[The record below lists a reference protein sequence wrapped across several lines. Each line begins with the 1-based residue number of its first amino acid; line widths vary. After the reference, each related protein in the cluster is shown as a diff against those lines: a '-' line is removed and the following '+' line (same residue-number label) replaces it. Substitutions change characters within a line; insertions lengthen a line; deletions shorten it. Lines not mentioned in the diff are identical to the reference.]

1 MGSAKLAALCG
12 EFCHPSASTTLL
24 QVKCLNSLLLIMQKD
39 TVSIYFL
46 RAAVARLSP
55 AAKARVLQS
64 ASISAELLLSDTARV
79 TAASFAN
86 LWLAVANE
94 LDDEFFGLCEQKMK
108 VGSFALLCHS
118 VLHSRNLGQA
128 ITNILRGFAIFLEDI
143 KGTLTVEGEQATISM
158 TNHIALPASRLFA
171 EETYLVMLHGLM
183 CWLAGKRLSPSSVEF
198 SGAEPAYWRE
208 YAIMFSKNLSFGAPV
223 TKIRFSAKLLALPVV
238 QNATTLKTFLR
249 HAPQSVFLK
258 YKNPSGW
265 TMKLRRQLRLSLGG
279 AQWPTMEDVA
289 LALHVTPT
297 TLHRRLEA
305 EGSNYQSVKD
315 DFRRDA
321 GIEYLS
327 NTQRTIAEISEL
339 LSFQDVS
346 AFRRAFK
353 AWTGVQPSY
362 YRGSNFNLSTSPATQ
377 RPCTLPPSMPVRK
390 WMPA

>member
-12 EFCHPSASTTLL
+12 EFCHPSAPHSGSMTLL
-24 QVKCLNSLLLIMQKD
+24 QVKCLNSPLSIMQKD

-55 AAKARVLQS
+55 PAKARVLQS

-118 VLHSRNLGQA
+118 VVHSRNLGQA
-128 ITNILRGFAIFLEDI
+128 ITHISRGFAIFLEDI
-143 KGTLTVEGEQATISM
+143 KGVLTVEGEQATISIS
-158 TNHIALPASRLFA
+158 NHIALPASRRFA
-171 EETYLVMLHGLM
+171 DETYLVMLYGLM
-183 CWLAGKRLSPSSVEF
+183 CWLAGKRLAPLRVEF
-198 SGAEPAYWRE
+198 FGAKPSYWRE
-208 YAIMFSKNLSFGAPV
+208 YTIMFSKNLSFDAPC
-223 TKIRFSAKLLALPVV
+223 TRIHFDAQLLDLPVV

-258 YKNPSGW
+258 YKNPHGW

-279 AQWPTMEDVA
+279 TAWPTMEDVA
-289 LALHVTPT
+289 LALHVAPT
-297 TLHRRLEA
+297 TLHRRLEL
-305 EGSNYQSVKD
+305 EGSHYQGVKD
-315 DFRRDA
+315 DFRRDV

-327 NTQRTIAEISEL
+327 NTPRSIVEISEL
-339 LSFQDVS
+339 LGFQDAS

-353 AWTGVQPSY
+353 SWTGVQPSH
-362 YRGSNFNLSTSPATQ
+362 YRNSAVL
-377 RPCTLPPSMPVRK
+377 
-390 WMPA
+390 